1 MRRRLSTHY
10 DTKSHISKDR
20 WMVSYADFITLL
32 FAFFVVMYAVSAFQN
47 EGKYRVL
54 SESIV
59 KALAR
64 PKQQEGEGGEVAQSE
79 KFVVKPEIAAKRAA
93 EEPPVEDIRI
103 KSMADSIRKALQQ
116 WIDMGL
122 IQIHQSPVRL
132 EIEINASVLYDSGKA
147 VLAPAAAPILQ
158 LIADVL
164 RNFPNAIHI
173 EGFTDNRPISNETY
187 PSNWELST
195 ARAAAVVRMF
205 KKQGIQPERMAAIG
219 YGEYRPVAD
228 NSTAQGRNRNRRVVV
243 VVLSSTDP
251 SEFVEIVKQS
261 KDTLKDA
268 PVEVRAEEPAQQPQQ
283 P

>member
-59 KALAR
+59 QALAK
-64 PKQQEGEGGEVAQSE
+64 PQQPSTAQSLPPE
-79 KFVVKPEIAAKRAA
+79 KFIVKPEIAAKRALEA
-93 EEPPVEDIRI
+93 SPPEPPTEDLRI
-103 KSMADSIRKALQQ
+103 KSMADSIKAALEP
-116 WIDMGL
+116 WIKMGL
-122 IQIHQSPVRL
+122 IAIKQSPIRL

-147 VLAPAAAPILQ
+147 SLAPDAAPILEV
-158 LIADVL
+158 IADIL
-164 RNFPNAIHI
+164 NKFPNAIHI

-205 KKQGIQPERMAAIG
+205 RQQGIRPERMAAIG
-219 YGEYRPVAD
+219 YGEHRPVA
-228 NSTAQGRNRNRRVVV
+228 NNLTSAGRNKNRRVVV
-243 VVLSSTDP
+243 VVLSAADP
-251 SEFVEIVKQS
+251 RAFVEIVEKS
-261 KDTLKDA
+261 KRALEQM
-268 PVEVRAEEPAQQPQQ
+268 PVEVRVDQAPAAAQ
-283 P
+283 